1 MLKWAAAPASSY
13 QEGHLHYPSEDGSYA
28 LQGKILLLVVVAAFS
43 LYLLVIVV
51 FLPFLRR
58 GGGSDKSDGE
68 VGIC

>member
-43 LYLLVIVV
+43 LYLLAIVV

-58 GGGSDKSDGE
+58 GGSDKSDDE